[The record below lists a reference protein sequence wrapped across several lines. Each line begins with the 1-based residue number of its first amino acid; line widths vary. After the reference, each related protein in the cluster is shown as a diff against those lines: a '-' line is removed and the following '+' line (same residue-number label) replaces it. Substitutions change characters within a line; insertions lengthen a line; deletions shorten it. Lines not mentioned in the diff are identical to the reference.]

1 MTDAQPATNPVASN
15 QEFLSL
21 LVQAVTGIDPKDL
34 PDDKRLEIE
43 NKVVAIFSDYIV
55 SFVGEKYG
63 EKDAMRLK
71 AARQTGEDVFS
82 KFADLGAKFDE
93 AYQSFLDN
101 LEKIWR
107 ERMEKEGGDPNTATA
122 QANNYDAVMQMP
134 TAPGVEQDQKAA

>member
-1 MTDAQPATNPVASN
+1 MEGWTRLGFFSNMQISMTDTPTTNPVASN
-15 QEFLSL
+15 DEFLTL

-34 PDDKRLEIE
+34 PADKKQEIE

-55 SFVGEKYG
+55 AFVGEKYG

-82 KFADLGAKFDE
+82 KFADLGEKFDE

-101 LEKIWR
+101 LEKIWK
-107 ERMEKEGGDPNTATA
+107 ERL
-122 QANNYDAVMQMP
+122 
-134 TAPGVEQDQKAA
+134 EQDQSEASQAA